1 MSDFKYIN
9 GDVEFSNIK
18 NTGITTSQKISS
30 SKYNVDENGNIIKP
44 NKIINAIDID
54 WNNAKIK
61 GIEKNIS
68 TTADLLQTI
77 ANINKGQSTQTVS
90 TSVIIGANG
99 NWWIDNVDTG
109 IPATGQNGL
118 TPYIKDNAWY
128 IGNIKII
135 DISDANNGL
144 TPYIKNNTWWI
155 GNTDTGISAV
165 GTAGNSPYIGEDGYW
180 YINGV
185 KTEYNANNMPGTE
198 GQTPYI
204 KDGYWWIGNYNTG
217 VIATATNLTSSI
229 ITIGDNGHWFIN
241 GIDTGLDATKTIY
254 VNGGDGNSLPI
265 YDSETELRLR
275 EENSLPNKYIALGDD
290 YNLPHNTSLIT
301 NLLNVISQLQTEV
314 TKLKNTF
321 TRGIYSYNNEATFMS
336 TSLSNYGDINA
347 EEPLW
352 SIDERELAEVGDLN
366 FDLDISKIFID
377 DNSILANNED
387 QRMFLYLTA
396 ESSNIEIT
404 LNDADAVNN
413 SYTFNFNNYV
423 TCDKCNIM
431 LIISRLPNDKNYP
444 ANYIYFTITDYESNI
459 ILVSGYLN
467 NNKELIDSQY
477 DLSSRYYIY
486 KVDMHEADPSK
497 FNVYTDNKA
506 LGNEVI
512 PTIPDED
519 EDSYRVAHIAIR
531 SCKNYATIEKISK
544 QLVNNEFVFDEKTEQ
559 LYFKTKG
566 KIIKIGS
573 ASSGGEEPGDWGDDD
588 NTMTNQEIL
597 KALAEQGIISI
608 KFKQSYDDMDELYDP
623 SNIVS
628 YDLNNIGSV
637 KFIHEET
644 GKVFEFKT
652 NENGELES
660 KLIDESG
667 TIASYLNGSTLRDD
681 YTSVR
686 GVIGQV
692 GELLYSRANNGT
704 SSLAI
709 NKDHILYADRIKI
722 GAVYAP
728 VNTDIIHGCSHAYVE
743 LENTSDI
750 DYNLT
755 GCSLHFIHPSSD
767 NQYYVDS
774 QIKLNGI
781 IKGGSTYL
789 IRGKQ
794 YTTFKDPNCFIKV
807 KSYDQE
813 WYENKQLIDFSIN
826 KEKIGTHDPAYIFIL
841 MYDNI
846 DSESNM
852 YKLANDSSINTDSTH
867 DYLGTTSTE
876 NTNNGKLVISKGI
889 ANAAGETGSNSTNSS
904 YVYAKG
910 LIDGIAINSV
920 RYGIPAKG
928 LYTATS
934 NCLYKNTFEL
944 DPAKQAYNA
953 MTKHDSSRQRWQ
965 NNATDYMYVGLDKPI
980 IEFMKSE
987 ETYPVE
993 YFTPKAS
1000 YENKNVCS
1008 DKTKFN
1014 HEKPNAVSVSF
1025 GENIYKTRC
1034 FNWVSG
1040 SKADEYVWIYD
1051 SSNNLIGQFES
1062 YKVVSD
1068 NSKFDTYND
1077 NKSNASKYPLRKE
1090 YPMDVN
1096 NIIYCDYREN
1106 KVYDQSRKDKNGNY
1120 LDVTY
1125 PEYALSN
1132 RCCGLF
1138 AATNDFFTS
1147 HKCVIDVVIN
1157 PVLEKTTYYYI
1168 VGQADKTGK
1177 NPDLNHTSEK
1187 RSFTLYPE
1195 SYKPVIYQITDQQGF
1210 HWVEYQVWAAAAIKV
1225 NEKIMVD
1232 MQNDNIIPIIIN
1244 TGDATQSGS
1253 RVNEW
1258 LDYFNAG
1265 DVLFNHFE
1273 QNNIVGNNDLNGTD
1287 IQFLGTGDDTGKSNG
1302 YYYYIFNCCDA
1313 NNFYSDSD
1321 GDHYP
1326 IVNGVY
1332 MPSLYYIQSNNTR
1345 IVLCNSEFT
1354 IVNCRDWFN
1363 LNYNGAP
1370 VNIFTGFTN
1379 VAGLKEYAANKTKA
1393 EGATFDKFTPVY
1405 NLLYH
1410 AFEKSENGNRRSIA
1424 VCHEMPFTVITASS
1438 VAESKSIINLFRS
1451 INTNGSSLVGSHMN
1465 QINSNDNESG
1475 VYWFSR
1481 LMESQ
1486 GVKLCIGGH
1495 KHTYTSTYPL
1505 RENYKYNITYN
1516 KSTGSYD
1523 TNSNGYWNSKN
1534 DGPMTMGPSLEF
1546 ESRTSDEAVKVLWS
1560 WIPEHSGEGSSYTS
1574 EYQWAQESAGKH
1586 YGDLADEFINWSK
1599 LPLTYRDN
1607 SFAMPGAGNFYPATI
1622 ISEDA
1627 YYDKAVIYIMC
1638 QATGYKLTSNKE
1650 LPTPF
1655 QKFSRLV
1662 PQTNPGTSSDTPDN
1676 NQKFPMFM
1684 IYNIN
1689 ESTNKCNIKLAR
1701 VANIFDSKYKFT
1713 QQAYDKKN
1721 AMKFDWLIDKS
1732 YWTSEAINKDNIV
1745 ILSKYDGYDSTND
1758 KSDEKLNMYDNYG
1771 LWLNNIEHEMI
1782 PDISL

>member
-1 MSDFKYIN
+1 MSTYKYKS

-18 NTGITTSQKISS
+18 NAGITTGQKISS
-30 SKYNVDENGNIIKP
+30 SKYNVDEDGNIIKP

-61 GIEKNIS
+61 GIDNPIS
-68 TTADLLQTI
+68 TSADLLH
-77 ANINKGQSTQTVS
+77 
-90 TSVIIGANG
+90 IISNMNG
-99 NWWIDNVDTG
+99 
-109 IPATGQNGL
+109 
-118 TPYIKDNAWY
+118 
-128 IGNIKII
+128 
-135 DISDANNGL
+135 
-144 TPYIKNNTWWI
+144 
-155 GNTDTGISAV
+155 
-165 GTAGNSPYIGEDGYW
+165 
-180 YINGV
+180 
-185 KTEYNANNMPGTE
+185 
-198 GQTPYI
+198 
-204 KDGYWWIGNYNTG
+204 
-217 VIATATNLTSSI
+217 
-229 ITIGDNGHWFIN
+229 
-241 GIDTGLDATKTIY
+241 
-254 VNGGDGNSLPI
+254 GGDGNSLPV
-265 YDSETELRLR
+265 YDAETIERLR
-275 EENSLPNKYIALGDD
+275 NENTLPNKYISLGDD
-290 YNLPHNTSLIT
+290 YNLPNNVSLIS
-301 NLLNVISQLQTEV
+301 NLLSVISNLQAEV
-314 TKLKNTF
+314 NKLKNTF

-336 TSLSNYGDINA
+336 TTLNNYGDVDS

-352 SIDERELAEVGDLN
+352 AIDERDLQEVELGFNIESSN
-366 FDLDISKIFID
+366 IFTD
-377 DNSILANNED
+377 DNQILYSNED
-387 QRMFLYLTA
+387 ERMFLYLTA
-396 ESSNIEIT
+396 ESSNIEVT
-404 LNDADAVNN
+404 LCDSDDINN
-413 SYTFNFNNYV
+413 SYKFNFNNYI
-423 TCDKCNIM
+423 TYGKCNIM
-431 LIISRLPNDKNYP
+431 LVISRTPNGKTYP
-444 ANYIYFTITDYESNI
+444 ANYIYFTINDYSSNTPLI
-459 ILVSGYLN
+459 SGYLTIT
-467 NNKELIDSQY
+467 KQ
-477 DLSSRYYIY
+477 LSNTEVNLNYRYFIY
-486 KVDMHEADPSK
+486 KVDMSDATPSK
-497 FNVYTDNKA
+497 FNIYSDNKIT
-506 LGNEVI
+506 GNEVI
-512 PTIPDED
+512 PAIPEDDE
-519 EDSYRVAHIAIR
+519 ECYRVAHIAIR
-531 SCKNYATIEKISK
+531 SCKNYATIQKISK
-544 QLVNNEFVFDEKTEQ
+544 QLVNNEFVFDEKTER

-566 KIIKIGS
+566 KIINIG
-573 ASSGGEEPGDWGDDD
+573 AAGSGDDPIDPGDWGDDEQ
-588 NTMTNQEIL
+588 NMTNQEIL

-608 KFKQSYDDMDELYDP
+608 KFKNNYDDDDQQYAA
-623 SNIVS
+623 SNIDS
-628 YDLNNIGSV
+628 YEMNNIGSV

-644 GKVFEFKT
+644 GKIFEFKT
-652 NENGELES
+652 NENGQLES

-667 TIASYLNGSTLRDD
+667 TIDSYLNGSTLRDD

-692 GELLYSRANNGT
+692 GEVLYSKANNGT

-709 NKDHILYADRIKI
+709 NKDHVLYADRIKI
-722 GAVYAP
+722 GSVYAP
-728 VNTDIIHGCSHAYVE
+728 INNDIIHGCSHAYVE

-755 GCSLHFIHPSSD
+755 GCSLHFIHPSAD

-781 IKGGSTYL
+781 IPGGSTYL

-794 YTTFKDPNCFIKV
+794 YTTFEDPNCFIKV
-807 KSYDQE
+807 ESYDQE
-813 WYENKQLIDFSIN
+813 WYEDKQLIDFSISN
-826 KEKIGTHDPAYIFIL
+826 QKIGTHDPAYIFIL

-846 DSESNM
+846 DSNSNM
-852 YKLANDSSINTDSTH
+852 YKLANEASINIDPAH

-876 NTNNGKLVISKGI
+876 STNNGKLVITKSFSQ
-889 ANAAGETGSNSTNSS
+889 AAGETGSNKDNSAN
-904 YVYAKG
+904 VYAKG
-910 LIDGIAINSV
+910 LIDAIAINSV

-944 DPAKQAYNA
+944 DPAKQAYNGL
-953 MTKHDSSRQRWQ
+953 TKHDSSRQRWQ
-965 NNATDYMYVGLDKPI
+965 NNATDYMYVGLDKSV
-980 IEFMKSE
+980 IEFLKSA

-1000 YENKNVCS
+1000 YLKKNVCT

-1034 FNWVSG
+1034 FNWLSG
-1040 SKADEYVWIYD
+1040 SNHDEYVWIYD
-1051 SSNNLIGQFES
+1051 TNNNLIGQFES
-1062 YKVVSD
+1062 YKVVTNND
-1068 NSKFDTYND
+1068 KFDSYNT
-1077 NKSNASKYPLRKE
+1077 NKLDISKYPLRKE
-1090 YPMDVN
+1090 YPQDVN

-1106 KVYDQSRKDKNGNY
+1106 KVYDQSRKDKNGNF

-1125 PEYALSN
+1125 SEYALAN

-1138 AATNDFFTS
+1138 AATNDFYVS
-1147 HKCVIDVVIN
+1147 HKCVIDVVMN
-1157 PVLEKTTYYYI
+1157 PVSNKTTYYYI

-1177 NPDLNHTSEK
+1177 NPDPEHTSEK

-1210 HWVEYQVWAAAAIKV
+1210 HWIEYQVWAAAAIKV
-1225 NEKIMVD
+1225 NEKIIAD

-1302 YYYYIFNCCDA
+1302 YYFYLFNCCDA
-1313 NNFYSDSD
+1313 NNFFTDED

-1326 IVNGVY
+1326 ITNGVY
-1332 MPSLYYIQSNNTR
+1332 MPSLYYIQTNSTR
-1345 IVLCNSEFT
+1345 IVLINSEFT

-1363 LNYNGAP
+1363 LKYNNNP
-1370 VNIFTGFTN
+1370 VNIFTGYTN
-1379 VAGLKEYAANKTKA
+1379 VAGLEEYAANKTTSD
-1393 EGATFDKFTPVY
+1393 GATYDKFTPVY
-1405 NLLYH
+1405 DLLYH
-1410 AFEKSENGNRRSIA
+1410 AFDKTEGSNRRIIA
-1424 VCHEMPFTVITASS
+1424 ACHEMPFTVITASS
-1438 VAESKSIINLFRS
+1438 VAENKSIINLFRS
-1451 INTNGSSLVGSHMN
+1451 INTNGTSLVGSHMN
-1465 QINSNDNESG
+1465 QINSNDNGAG

-1523 TNSNGYWNSKN
+1523 TNTSGYWTSKDN
-1534 DGPMTMGPSLEF
+1534 GPMIMGPTLEF
-1546 ESRTSDEAVKVLWS
+1546 ESRDNANEYKVLWS
-1560 WIPEHSGEGSSYTS
+1560 WIPQHSGEGNSYTS

-1586 YGDLADEFINWSK
+1586 YGDADDEFINWSK
-1599 LPLTYRDN
+1599 LPLTYRTND
-1607 SFAMPGAGNFYPATI
+1607 FGMPGAGNFYPATV
-1622 ISEDA
+1622 ISNDA

-1684 IYNIN
+1684 IYNIDEIN
-1689 ESTNKCNIKLAR
+1689 NICNIKLAR
-1701 VANIFDSKYKFT
+1701 VGNIFNDKYKFT

-1721 AMKFDWLIDKS
+1721 PMVLHWLIDKS
-1732 YWTSEAINKDNIV
+1732 YWISETINKDNIIV
-1745 ILSKYDGYDSTND
+1745 LKKYDTYDESQD
-1758 KSDEKLNMYDNYG
+1758 KTDEKLNSYDNYG
-1771 LWLNNIEHEMI
+1771 LWLNNPEHEMV
-1782 PDISL
+1782 PNISL